1 MIPTLQCMVG
11 LAAALASAFTGRPL
25 RGGLAMTG
33 EITLSGQVLPVGG
46 IRDKVLAAHR
56 CGLTCV
62 ILPHR
67 NRQQIDE
74 KLGDDLPPHA
84 RSPLRDR
91 HRGPAGPGPAA
102 RAGVSGA
109 APSSRG
115 RPVPATVI
123 RTRPCVPLRRGQPQG
138 RRRRGNVA
146 GGPAAAAGLVTAGR
160 TAVSPAPAHFPHEL
174 LDVAVV
180 PLGAVL
186 DLAPHRAGS

>member
-1 MIPTLQCMVG
+1 MVG

-46 IRDKVLAAHR
+46 IRDKGAGRAPLRPDVRHPAAPEPPADR
-56 CGLTCV
+56 REARRR
-62 ILPHR
+62 P
-67 NRQQIDE
+67 
-74 KLGDDLPPHA
+74 PPHA